1 MRKGYWLVLILVG
14 LAIYGFIRFINYKS
28 DQPFHG
34 LLFESQPQEIE
45 YFSIHPVD
53 SDNPIS
59 FFKEEEVW
67 FASKNNTSVQVSEEK
82 ILSILTKIQLIKTDS
97 ILADVKPSSLG
108 FASFPKG
115 LILIKKTGK
124 PEEVFHLSSGLEE
137 SSNLSFLKLPNADEI
152 FLLSGDSGKIAKLTH
167 FQLSDFR
174 DHTFTKFAIEDVLII
189 SFSKGDST
197 IHLEKNNNNDWVWN
211 EALLID
217 SLSMFNFLKDLSNL
231 KADNF
236 EDTFDPISD
245 ANDAKAEIV
254 IKLKNRIEPLVIRS
268 YKYEDGNLPYV
279 LSSSQQKGTWF
290 ASDENGIYRNTIGA
304 LEMMTGWK
312 EIQN

>member
-14 LAIYGFIRFINYKS
+14 FAIFGFLRFINNKS
-28 DQPFHG
+28 DQAFHG
-34 LLFESQPQEIE
+34 ILFEAKTQEIE
-45 YFSIHPVD
+45 YFSIHPFDAD
-53 SDNPIS
+53 SPIS
-59 FFKEEEVW
+59 FFKEEEIW

-97 ILADVKPSSLG
+97 VLADVQPSSLG
-108 FASFPKG
+108 FAAFPKG
-115 LILIKKTGK
+115 SILIKKTGK
-124 PEEVFHLSSGLEE
+124 PEEVFQLSSGMEA
-137 SSNLSFLKLPNADEI
+137 SSNLSFLKFPNADEI
-152 FLLSGDSGKIAKLTH
+152 FLLSGDSGKISKLTH

-174 DHTFTKFAIEDVLII
+174 DHNFSKFAMEDVLLI

-197 IHLEKNNNNDWVWN
+197 IHLEKNSNNDWVWN

-217 SLSMFNFLKDLSNL
+217 SLSMQNFLKDLSNL
-231 KADNF
+231 KANNF

-245 ANDAKAEIV
+245 ANGAKAEIN

-268 YKYEDGNLPYV
+268 YRYEDGELPYV

-304 LEMMTGWK
+304 LELMTGWN
-312 EIQN
+312 EIQD